1 LTKALDIK
9 AILSLARV
17 AATFQN
23 ALGDGGIGAREMA
36 ENKNEGLDFLT
47 RLRIRELILMGLIAV
62 SAVMANLPQE
72 YVEETLGVS
81 RGTLVACLGIAVI
94 IGLFLYL
101 KTGLFIA
108 VVLLIAG
115 ANMPDQ
121 IAEGLNISK
130 IPIVLALVA
139 LVGVGLI
146 NYVVKLMPTGLEP
159 RPKEKS
165 AEGIRAL
172 FYAIEKNNLVYAQKV
187 LSMNFD
193 PNLHHDNGY
202 TPLAYASMRGSL
214 PMIELLLRNGADPT
228 QTTKE
233 GDSPVELALRF
244 GHAEV
249 ADALKQARRAA
260 VTAAP
265 VEEESAPAAV
275 SS

>member
-1 LTKALDIK
+1 MSVKKET
-9 AILSLARV
+9 
-17 AATFQN
+17 
-23 ALGDGGIGAREMA
+23 
-36 ENKNEGLDFLT
+36 LDFLT
-47 RLRIRELILMGLIAV
+47 RLRIRELILMGLILITAV
-62 SAVMANLPQE
+62 LANLPQE
-72 YVEETLGVS
+72 YVEEILGAN
-81 RGTLVACLGIAVI
+81 RAFLVAILGIAVI

-130 IPIVLALVA
+130 IPILLALGA
-139 LVGVGLI
+139 LIGVGLI
-146 NYVVKLMPTGLEP
+146 ILVVKLVPTGLEP
-159 RPKEKS
+159 KHKEKS
-165 AEGIRAL
+165 SEGIRAL

-202 TPLAYASMRGSL
+202 SPLAYAAMRGSL
-214 PMIELLLRNGADPT
+214 PMVELLMRNGADPT
-228 QTTKE
+228 QATIE
-233 GDSPVELALRF
+233 GDTPVELALRF

-260 VTAAP
+260 SAGALEDDTAT
-265 VEEESAPAAV
+265 AV
-275 SS
+275 AGS

>member
-1 LTKALDIK
+1 
-9 AILSLARV
+9 
-17 AATFQN
+17 
-23 ALGDGGIGAREMA
+23 MA
-36 ENKNEGLDFLT
+36 DKKEGLDFLA
-47 RLRIRELILMGLIAV
+47 RVRIRELILMGLILITAV
-62 SAVMANLPQE
+62 LANLPQE

-81 RGTLVACLGIAVI
+81 RATLVAFLGIAVI

-101 KTGLFIA
+101 KTGLFVV

-146 NYVVKLMPTGLEP
+146 NYVVKLVPTGLEP
-159 RPKEKS
+159 KPKEKS
-165 AEGIRAL
+165 AEGVRAL

-187 LSMNFD
+187 LAMNFD

-202 TPLAYASMRGSL
+202 TPLAYAAMRGSL
-214 PMIELLLRNGADPT
+214 PMIELLLRNAADPT
-228 QTTKE
+228 QATKE
-233 GDSPVELALRF
+233 GDTPVELALRF
-244 GHAEV
+244 GHSEV

-260 VTAAP
+260 ANPGEA
-265 VEEESAPAAV
+265 APAAA

>member
-1 LTKALDIK
+1 
-9 AILSLARV
+9 
-17 AATFQN
+17 
-23 ALGDGGIGAREMA
+23 MA
-36 ENKNEGLDFLT
+36 EKKKEGLDFLT
-47 RLRIRELILMGLIAV
+47 RLRIRELVLMGLILV
-62 SAVMANLPQE
+62 TAVMANLPEE
-72 YVEETLGVS
+72 YVEDSLGVN
-81 RGTLVACLGIAVI
+81 RGMLVACLGIAVI

-139 LVGVGLI
+139 LIGVGVI
-146 NYVVKLMPTGLEP
+146 NYFVKLIPTGLEP
-159 RPKEKS
+159 KPREKS

-202 TPLAYASMRGSL
+202 TPLAYAAMRGSL
-214 PMIELLLRNGADPT
+214 PMIELLLRNAANPL
-228 QTTKE
+228 QTTKD
-233 GDSPVELALRF
+233 GDSAVELALRF

-260 VTAAP
+260 AAP
-265 VEEESAPAAV
+265 EAAQETASAIAG
-275 SS
+275 S

>member
-1 LTKALDIK
+1 
-9 AILSLARV
+9 
-17 AATFQN
+17 
-23 ALGDGGIGAREMA
+23 MA
-36 ENKNEGLDFLT
+36 EKKKEGLDFLT
-47 RLRIRELILMGLIAV
+47 RLRIRELILMGLILIT
-62 SAVMANLPQE
+62 AVMANLPEE
-72 YVEETLGVS
+72 YVEGTLGVN
-81 RGTLVACLGIAVI
+81 RGTLVAFLGIAVI

-101 KTGLFIA
+101 KTGLFVA

-146 NYVVKLMPTGLEP
+146 NYVVKLVPTGLEP
-159 RPKEKS
+159 KPKEKS
-165 AEGIRAL
+165 AEGVRAL

-193 PNLHHDNGY
+193 PNLHHENGY
-202 TPLAYASMRGSL
+202 TPLAYAAMRGSL
-214 PMIELLLRNGADPT
+214 PMIELLLHNGADPA
-228 QTTKE
+228 QATKE

-249 ADALKQARRAA
+249 ADTLKQARRAA
-260 VTAAP
+260 SGGAAGSEAEPATA
-265 VEEESAPAAV
+265 

>member
-1 LTKALDIK
+1 
-9 AILSLARV
+9 
-17 AATFQN
+17 
-23 ALGDGGIGAREMA
+23 MA
-36 ENKNEGLDFLT
+36 EKKKEGLDFLT
-47 RLRIRELILMGLIAV
+47 RLRIRELVLMGLILV
-62 SAVMANLPQE
+62 SAVMANLPEE
-72 YVEETLGVS
+72 YVEESLGVN
-81 RGTLVACLGIAVI
+81 RGMLVACLGIAVI

-139 LVGVGLI
+139 LIGVGLI
-146 NYVVKLMPTGLEP
+146 NYFVKLIPTGLEP
-159 RPKEKS
+159 KPREKS

-202 TPLAYASMRGSL
+202 TPLAYAAMRGSL
-214 PMIELLLRNGADPT
+214 PMIELLLRNGANPL
-228 QTTKE
+228 QTTKD
-233 GDSPVELALRF
+233 GDSAVELALRF

-260 VTAAP
+260 AAP
-265 VEEESAPAAV
+265 EAGQETATAIAGS
-275 SS
+275 

>member
-1 LTKALDIK
+1 MGEKK
-9 AILSLARV
+9 E
-17 AATFQN
+17 Q
-23 ALGDGGIGAREMA
+23 
-36 ENKNEGLDFLT
+36 LDFLT
-47 RLRIRELILMGLIAV
+47 KLRVRELILMGLITIT
-62 SAVMANLPQE
+62 AVMANLPQE
-72 YVEETLGVS
+72 YVEDTLGVS
-81 RGTLVACLGIAVI
+81 RITLVAVLAIAVI

-101 KTGLFIA
+101 RTGLFIA
-108 VVLLIAG
+108 VLLLIAG

-146 NYVVKLMPTGLEP
+146 NYVVRLVPTGLEP

-165 AEGIRAL
+165 AEGVRAL

-187 LSMNFD
+187 LGMNFD
-193 PNLHHDNGY
+193 PNMHHDNGY
-202 TPLAYASMRGSL
+202 TPLAYAAMRGSL
-214 PMIELLLRNGADPT
+214 PMIELLLRNGADPM

-249 ADALKQARRAA
+249 ADGLKAARRAA
-260 VTAAP
+260 AQGLP
-265 VEEESAPAAV
+265 DSEAPAPATTPAN
-275 SS
+275 